1 MTERETPEQKIL
13 TGFAKIA
20 VALREEAW
28 KRSTDFGINPTQAQ
42 ILTCIYDGGPWL
54 PASHISA
61 SLGVSRA
68 SMSDS
73 LGSLES
79 KSLIKR
85 KANREDSRSV
95 LFALTPKGN
104 KIAKELVIWPKSAV
118 TGLDD
123 LSSHEKATLLNLLL
137 KTIRGL
143 QVARKIPVSKM
154 CITCTY
160 FRPDQYPGS
169 SEPHHCNLVNKPFG
183 DGELRVHCPEHV
195 EPVAGK

>member
-1 MTERETPEQKIL
+1 MSERETPEQKIL
-13 TGFAKIA
+13 TGFTKIA

-73 LGSLES
+73 LSSLES

-95 LFALTPKGN
+95 LFALTPKGS
-104 KIAKELVIWPKSAV
+104 KIAKELVIWPQAAV
-118 TGLDD
+118 SGLDG
-123 LSSHEKATLLNLLL
+123 LATQEKATLLGLLL

-143 QVARKIPVSKM
+143 QVARKIPVAKM

-160 FRPDQYPGS
+160 FRPDRYPDS
-169 SEPHHCNLVNKPFG
+169 SEPHHCNLVGKPFG
-183 DGELRVHCPEHV
+183 DAALRVHCPEHV
-195 EPVAGK
+195 ENVSDK